1 MSDFIIIG
9 FLQVEAISALFGFPY
24 IEFCHKA
31 YKEGAVFNPFFF
43 FFRSLLQFFVF
54 ISFSFTTT

>member
-31 YKEGAVFNPFFF
+31 FKEGVIFDLFFYFSLFKF
-43 FFRSLLQFFVF
+43 FIF
-54 ISFSFTTT
+54 ISFFLYSI